1 MLTSERAGTD
11 TVGRYPPS
19 VPQYA
24 RNRQCWPGGRP
35 PGTPR
40 DWGDSS
46 PQTPLK
52 PPANWG
58 RTSMTAASGRTR
70 SAAMRWPAA
79 APSTRKEDVAST
91 ERSRPSSPR
100 RATMTSSASASV
112 LASTDSSSAPA
123 ASLAA
128 AQYWIVTLA
137 IWDILLYTD
146 PGAVAPGSSSVYTSS
161 EVRPHQRARAV
172 RRSAARPGALA
183 APGPRA
189 ACGRVC
195 PGGSPA
201 RRRGADGRPARA
213 RAREE
218 HLPPAADDGPGLPA
232 FRHRDRRRPRRGQ
245 RRVGRR

>member
-1 MLTSERAGTD
+1 MRGIDS
-11 TVGRYPPS
+11 VGS
-19 VPQYA
+19 
-24 RNRQCWPGGRP
+24 GGRP

-40 DWGDSS
+40 ARGGC
-46 PQTPLK
+46 PPPRTPRPPAHGGLPGPPYPPGHQ

-79 APSTRKEDVAST
+79 APSTRNEDLAST

-161 EVRPHQRARAV
+161 EVRPHQRV
-172 RRSAARPGALA
+172 E
-183 APGPRA
+183 
-189 ACGRVC
+189 V
-195 PGGSPA
+195 
-201 RRRGADGRPARA
+201 
-213 RAREE
+213 
-218 HLPPAADDGPGLPA
+218 PPSE
-232 FRHRDRRRPRRGQ
+232 
-245 RRVGRR
+245 